1 MTTGNQWCLTIYLDN
16 GTQGLEELNIIIDDN
31 LSPNLVFS
39 QMKRNQVSITS
50 IIRIDPIELLEFV
63 PLNINY
69 VVLPD
74 LSVS

>member
-1 MTTGNQWCLTIYLDN
+1 MTTGNQWYLTIYLDN